1 MHCPQNKIK
10 TFLLK
15 VLEPLNNKIILLLF
29 KKCYLIKKYKLLKPD
44 ISKTCFVF
52 IL

>member
-29 KKCYLIKKYKLLKPD
+29 KKYKLLKPD